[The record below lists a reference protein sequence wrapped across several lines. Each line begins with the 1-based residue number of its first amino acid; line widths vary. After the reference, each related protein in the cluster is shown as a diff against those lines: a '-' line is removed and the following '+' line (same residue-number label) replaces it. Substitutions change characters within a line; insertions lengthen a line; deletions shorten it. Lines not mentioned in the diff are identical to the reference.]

1 MVECTGSKTAEMAR
15 RLEAVHRW
23 AITGTPVQKSMH
35 GESVLALSVFTV
47 FFKSCFFCNIFVH
60 CIVHRIPVKS

>member
-1 MVECTGSKTAEMAR
+1 MVECTSSKTAEMAR

-35 GESVLALSVFTV
+35 GESVRHFLYF
-47 FFKSCFFCNIFVH
+47 
-60 CIVHRIPVKS
+60 